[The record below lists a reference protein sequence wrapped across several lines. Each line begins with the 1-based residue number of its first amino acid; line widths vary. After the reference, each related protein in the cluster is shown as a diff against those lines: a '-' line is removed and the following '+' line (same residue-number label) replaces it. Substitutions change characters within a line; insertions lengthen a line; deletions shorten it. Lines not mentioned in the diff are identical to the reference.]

1 MGSATLSATSSL
13 ASLTGEIATWGST
26 LGTDATPPQEVDPAL
41 KCSRMASVTNLATMA
56 TASLMAMTVVDRTL
70 LQVGVNIPNTAR
82 PTMTMVNVTKAATM
96 LRVALTVETVSRSQ
110 SMKGRLMEAFT
121 LFSP

>member
-1 MGSATLSATSSL
+1 
-13 ASLTGEIATWGST
+13 
-26 LGTDATPPQEVDPAL
+26 
-41 KCSRMASVTNLATMA
+41 MASVTNLATMT

-70 LQVGVNIPNTAR
+70 LQVGANIPNTAR
-82 PTMTMVNVTKAATM
+82 PTMMMVNATKAATM

-110 SMKGRLMEAFT
+110 SMKGRLTEAST